1 MSSNAPDPP
10 LEPPYP
16 ERGPGKPVLVFVTV
30 AVRTSDGPGP
40 GVKHVPPA
48 EASALIAAKHA
59 VPGEQPPRGW
69 PG

>member
-1 MSSNAPDPP
+1 MPDPP
-10 LEPPYP
+10 LDPPP
-16 ERGPGKPVLVFVTV
+16 PAAGGGKSVPVFVTN

-48 EASALIAAKHA
+48 EASALVAAKLA
-59 VPGEQPPRGW
+59 VHGEQPPRGW